1 MAFRLG
7 APAVPAAL
15 AAGLLVLATAAC
27 TAVIKPPVAPQVPQA
42 VFVLDHGRHS
52 SLVLPGAD
60 GGLVRYSY
68 GDWSWY
74 ALEKTGPFR
83 GSSAVLWPTR
93 AAFGRR
99 ELAGAASG
107 PATADV
113 VRAAVRVGV
122 EHLYELVVDARDAA
136 ALRRRLDALF
146 HAADS
151 TLVYNE
157 AYDLEFVHH
166 PESYWA
172 FRNSNQMVARWL
184 ERLGCR
190 VRGPALLSRWRV
202 ETVRGR

>member
-1 MAFRLG
+1 MPPR
-7 APAVPAAL
+7 L
-15 AAGLLVLATAAC
+15 AAPGLAFTAVVVATAC
-27 TAVIKPPVAPQVPQA
+27 TAVIEPPPAPAEPQS

-52 SLVLPGAD
+52 SLVLPGES

-74 ALEKTGPFR
+74 ALDETGLFR
-83 GSSAVLWPTR
+83 GSSAVLWPTL
-93 AAFGRR
+93 AGFGRR
-99 ELAGAASG
+99 ELAASRAG
-107 PATADV
+107 PVTADV
-113 VRAAVRVGV
+113 VRAAVRVGI
-122 EHLYELVVDARDAA
+122 EHLHEVVVDARDAS

-157 AYDLEFVHH
+157 GYDLEFVHH
-166 PESYWA
+166 PETYWA

-202 ETVRGR
+202 EPGGRR

>member
-1 MAFRLG
+1 MPLR
-7 APAVPAAL
+7 L
-15 AAGLLVLATAAC
+15 AASALLLVATTAC
-27 TAVIKPPVAPQVPQA
+27 TAVIEPPAAPAEPQS

-52 SLVLPGAD
+52 SLVLPGD
-60 GGLVRYSY
+60 GGGLVRYSY
-68 GDWSWY
+68 GDWDWY
-74 ALEKTGPFR
+74 ALEKTGLFR

-93 AAFGRR
+93 AGFGRR
-99 ELAGAASG
+99 ELAGT
-107 PATADV
+107 ATASS
-113 VRAAVRVGV
+113 VRVAVRVGV
-122 EHLYELVVDARDAA
+122 EHLYEVVVDAREAA

-166 PESYWA
+166 PEKYWA

-190 VRGPALLSRWRV
+190 VRGPALFSRWRV
-202 ETVRGR
+202 EASPSR